1 MALGVA
7 TRGSEPAAAGT
18 RSLGRASAKATGA
31 GAGSAAKAARPGRS
45 GWARG
50 MRQPKGTAGSR
61 KPSLRTASAIG
72 TGLAGPAETGVVP
85 SWSGTTVVAVV
96 AVVAMPSGGLVTVA
110 AHDFTTLLRP
120 MQW

>member
-7 TRGSEPAAAGT
+7 TRGSEPAAAAGT

-96 AVVAMPSGGLVTVA
+96 AMPSGGLVTVA